1 MVKGP
6 AAPGGTEPR
15 QIVRRVRILDVEE
28 LGRDC
33 RTLDVLSCFQMEL
46 GDAAGPLIVAMGRIF
61 GFVWQNE
68 ALERVDMFASSH
80 CSAPKKAPLQP
91 MFHASAQAP
100 RRVDPAITGLF
111 NAPIHKGPAPD
122 CDWGCGELFVTGQ
135 PPMRPS
141 RPVINHSIPAKMLLD
156 LDDRLDGIARFA
168 LAVTFI
174 EVKVE

>member
-1 MVKGP
+1 MKGP

-68 ALERVDMFASSH
+68 ALERVDMFASKSLLRAKKS
-80 CSAPKKAPLQP
+80 SAPANVPRICP
-91 MFHASAQAP
+91 SAEA
-100 RRVDPAITGLF
+100 RRSGYHRSL
-111 NAPIHKGPAPD
+111 
-122 CDWGCGELFVTGQ
+122 
-135 PPMRPS
+135 
-141 RPVINHSIPAKMLLD
+141 
-156 LDDRLDGIARFA
+156 
-168 LAVTFI
+168 
-174 EVKVE
+174 